1 MKSAELQQRTKS
13 FALRV
18 LKLIEQLPNTI
29 GGRVFANQV
38 ARSAT
43 SVGANYRAACRAR
56 SRAEFASKLGTVAEE
71 ADESLY
77 WLELIRDGNF
87 VPEKKLASLVSEADE
102 LTAIFTA
109 GRRTSSKNQTS
120 NIKLHPHEHRFCWG
134 RSNGREHG
142 AKVERPRISHHG
154 CVRH

>member
-1 MKSAELQQRTKS
+1 MKSAELQQRTKV
-13 FALRV
+13 FALQV

-29 GGRVFANQV
+29 GGRVLANQV

-43 SVGANYRAACRAR
+43 SVGANYRTACRAR

-109 GRRTSSKNQTS
+109 GRRTSSNNQTS
-120 NIKLHPHEHRFCWG
+120 KIKPQT
-134 RSNGREHG
+134 
-142 AKVERPRISHHG
+142 
-154 CVRH
+154 

>member
-1 MKSAELQQRTKS
+1 MNKSAELQQRTKS

-18 LKLIEQLPNTI
+18 LKLIEHLPNSI
-29 GGRVFANQV
+29 GGRILANQLT
-38 ARSAT
+38 RSGT
-43 SVGANYRAACRAR
+43 SVRANYRAACRAR

-87 VPEKKLASLVSEADE
+87 VPAKKLASLISEADE

-120 NIKLHPHEHRFCWG
+120 NIKPQT
-134 RSNGREHG
+134 S
-142 AKVERPRISHHG
+142 SS
-154 CVRH
+154 

>member
-1 MKSAELQQRTKS
+1 MNKSAELQQRTKS

-18 LKLIEQLPNTI
+18 LKLIEHLPNSI
-29 GGRVFANQV
+29 GGRILANQLT
-38 ARSAT
+38 RSGT

-77 WLELIRDGNF
+77 WLELIGDGNF
-87 VPEKKLASLVSEADE
+87 VPAKKLASLISEADE

-120 NIKLHPHEHRFCWG
+120 NIKPQT
-134 RSNGREHG
+134 S
-142 AKVERPRISHHG
+142 SS
-154 CVRH
+154 

>member
-1 MKSAELQQRTKS
+1 MNKSAELQQRRKS

-18 LKLIEQLPNTI
+18 LTLIERLPKTI
-29 GGRVFANQV
+29 GGRILANQL
-38 ARSAT
+38 ARSGT

-87 VPEKKLASLVSEADE
+87 IGDKRIAPLISEADE
-102 LTAIFTA
+102 LTAIFTS
-109 GRRTSSKNQTS
+109 GRRSASRPQPSTIKPQTYS
-120 NIKLHPHEHRFCWG
+120 P
-134 RSNGREHG
+134 
-142 AKVERPRISHHG
+142 
-154 CVRH
+154 

>member
-1 MKSAELQQRTKS
+1 MNRSAELQQRTKS

-18 LKLIEQLPNTI
+18 LKLIEHLPNTV
-29 GGRVFANQV
+29 GGKILANQL
-38 ARSAT
+38 ARSGT

-87 VPEKKLASLVSEADE
+87 IGQKRIAFLLSEADE
-102 LTAIFTA
+102 LTAIFTS
-109 GRRTSSKNQTS
+109 GRRSASRPQPSTIKPQT
-120 NIKLHPHEHRFCWG
+120 
-134 RSNGREHG
+134 
-142 AKVERPRISHHG
+142 
-154 CVRH
+154 